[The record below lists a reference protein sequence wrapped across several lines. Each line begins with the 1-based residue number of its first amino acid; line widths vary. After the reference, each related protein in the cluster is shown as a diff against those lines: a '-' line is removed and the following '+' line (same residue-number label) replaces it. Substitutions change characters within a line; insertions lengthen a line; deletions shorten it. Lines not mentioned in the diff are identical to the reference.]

1 MAPKVSEEHLE
12 DRRNQ
17 ILDAAVSTFSAKGF
31 HQSTIEDI
39 RLEAG
44 LSRGAVY
51 HYFKTKEDIIDG
63 IRNRS
68 QQKADDI
75 FEEVAKIEGA
85 GSSLMNLI
93 DATLANMVSPQSI
106 EANRLALFLW
116 AESLV
121 NQRIMDGQMPAFTP
135 YLDVLAASVEEDQA
149 TGSLDPKLDPQA
161 AARVIV
167 GAMIGLQI
175 QLSWEPGLDIQASS
189 QALKSMITGGHLQ
202 PNTSP

>member
-1 MAPKVSEEHLE
+1 MRAHG
-12 DRRNQ
+12 
-17 ILDAAVSTFSAKGF
+17 IG
-31 HQSTIEDI
+31 
-39 RLEAG
+39 G

-75 FEEVAKIEGA
+75 FEEVAKIEGP

-121 NQRIMDGQMPAFTP
+121 NQRIMDGQMPAFKP

-189 QALKSMITGGHLQ
+189 QALKSMITSGRLQ
-202 PNTSP
+202 PKTSP